1 MICNGNADGN
11 TVAGV
16 FSLGGI
22 KFVSPI
28 DDNEQGR
35 YFHRCYSMPA
45 MTKIELG
52 ELKDALMSKKQVGII
67 VFFNYIVNPFL
78 LYAIGYIF
86 FEKILLGLG

>member
-1 MICNGNADGN
+1 
-11 TVAGV
+11 
-16 FSLGGI
+16 
-22 KFVSPI
+22 
-28 DDNEQGR
+28 
-35 YFHRCYSMPA
+35 MPA
-45 MTKIELG
+45 MTKIEFG